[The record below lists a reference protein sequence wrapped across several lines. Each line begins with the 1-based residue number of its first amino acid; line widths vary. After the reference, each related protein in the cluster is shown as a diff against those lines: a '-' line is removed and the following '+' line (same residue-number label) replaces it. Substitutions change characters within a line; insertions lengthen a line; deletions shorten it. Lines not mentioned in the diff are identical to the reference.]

1 MSTKEAASSSPATS
15 NSATKPSPTAGTKP
29 HRLPAP
35 TLFVGPP
42 SRTASQ
48 LSVSRQGIDSGKDP
62 LTRQRNNKLGRTTT
76 AETSDAKD
84 GSPNTITANNDDS
97 FPPLPTLRKA
107 SEKEA
112 DARWRE
118 MQSTLNEVE
127 LTAQSSTHV
136 FGTQHAAALDNL
148 RRAQVALAHA
158 WGRGNEEKA
167 VRAAEDER
175 AQEASVERFGNA
187 DEIARDRREAGGR
200 RRGDTGV
207 SVSTTLSDES
217 VLSDGTAGGGG
228 GGGGEAGTGRS
239 QLEDETAQD
248 IKLASERRAANEAYF
263 KKVEEG
269 VKDVV
274 AKLEVVAEAMRG
286 VEGESRSLWG
296 GTASER
302 SSGSERDSRQTSGGK
317 AQAAGGPATQ
327 SGQRDGFFTRERA
340 ATQRSNRTRKCT
352 LAIDQHLDR
361 RRHQRDRMP
370 PQINIMLGLLDA
382 LTFWTFALR
391 FSQPVVCDSRYYA
404 YVDIAILVL
413 STAQMW
419 HTYFGS
425 TDGHKAG
432 VYERFGVSLLVVLA
446 LEIWAIDAGFV
457 LG

>member
-1 MSTKEAASSSPATS
+1 MSTKDAASSSPATS
-15 NSATKPSPTAGTKP
+15 NSATKPSPTTGTKP

-62 LTRQRNNKLGRTTT
+62 LTRQRPNKLGRSTT
-76 AETSDAKD
+76 ADTPDAKD
-84 GSPNTITANNDDS
+84 GSSGNNNNS
-97 FPPLPTLRKA
+97 PTTNALPTLRKA
-107 SEKEA
+107 SEREA

-136 FGTQHAAALDNL
+136 FGTQHAAALDDL

-167 VRAAEDER
+167 MRAAAEDAR
-175 AQEASVERFGNA
+175 ALEARVDRFGNA

-207 SVSTTLSDES
+207 SISTTLSDES
-217 VLSDGTAGGGG
+217 VLSESMAGGGGG
-228 GGGGEAGTGRS
+228 GGGGEAGLGTS
-239 QLEDETAQD
+239 ELEDETAQD

-302 SSGSERDSRQTSGGK
+302 SSGSEGGSRHASGGK
-317 AQAAGGPATQ
+317 AHAAGG
-327 SGQRDGFFTRERA
+327 
-340 ATQRSNRTRKCT
+340 
-352 LAIDQHLDR
+352 
-361 RRHQRDRMP
+361 
-370 PQINIMLGLLDA
+370 
-382 LTFWTFALR
+382 
-391 FSQPVVCDSRYYA
+391 
-404 YVDIAILVL
+404 
-413 STAQMW
+413 
-419 HTYFGS
+419 
-425 TDGHKAG
+425 
-432 VYERFGVSLLVVLA
+432 
-446 LEIWAIDAGFV
+446 
-457 LG
+457 